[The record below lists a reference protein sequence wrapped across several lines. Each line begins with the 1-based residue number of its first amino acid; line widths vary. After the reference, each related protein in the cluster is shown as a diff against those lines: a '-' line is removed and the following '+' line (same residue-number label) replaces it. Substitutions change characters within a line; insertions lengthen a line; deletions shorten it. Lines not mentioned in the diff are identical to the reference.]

1 MDEKE
6 EKLIK
11 KIIKL
16 QTEQSSL
23 KIDEQ
28 IENYKDEIK
37 EASKTIEKTK
47 KEINKLSSQLN
58 ELQYQNENNN
68 SDNAQ
73 NIENKRKQLK
83 EILEENKKKQIKLK
97 SLEKANENY
106 KDQKYILEL
115 IKYWNPQTMF
125 KYIQLSK
132 YSIFILLNQ
141 LIFSI
146 KIKN

>member
-58 ELQYQNENNN
+58 ELQHQNENNN
-68 SDNAQ
+68 SDNVQ
-73 NIENKRKQLK
+73 NIENKRKRLK
-83 EILEENKKKQIKLK
+83 EILEENRKKQIQLK

-125 KYIQLSK
+125 KYIQLYDNK
-132 YSIFILLNQ
+132 P
-141 LIFSI
+141 
-146 KIKN
+146 

>member
-58 ELQYQNENNN
+58 ELQHQNENNN
-68 SDNAQ
+68 SDNVQ

-83 EILEENKKKQIKLK
+83 EILEENRKKQIQLK

-125 KYIQLSK
+125 KYIQLYDNK
-132 YSIFILLNQ
+132 P
-141 LIFSI
+141 
-146 KIKN
+146 

>member
-23 KIDEQ
+23 KIDDQ

-58 ELQYQNENNN
+58 ELQHQNENNN
-68 SDNAQ
+68 SDNVQ
-73 NIENKRKQLK
+73 NIENKRKRLK
-83 EILEENKKKQIKLK
+83 EILEENRKKQIQLK

-115 IKYWNPQTMF
+115 IKYWNPQTIF
-125 KYIQLSK
+125 KYIQLYDNK
-132 YSIFILLNQ
+132 P
-141 LIFSI
+141 
-146 KIKN
+146 

>member
-58 ELQYQNENNN
+58 ELQHQNENNN
-68 SDNAQ
+68 SDNVQ
-73 NIENKRKQLK
+73 NIENKRKRLK
-83 EILEENKKKQIKLK
+83 EILEENRKKQIQLK

-125 KYIQLSK
+125 KYIQLYDK
-132 YSIFILLNQ
+132 KPL
-141 LIFSI
+141 
-146 KIKN
+146 

>member
-58 ELQYQNENNN
+58 ELQHQNENNN
-68 SDNAQ
+68 SDNVQ
-73 NIENKRKQLK
+73 NIENKRKRLK
-83 EILEENKKKQIKLK
+83 EILEENRKKQIQLK

-125 KYIQLSK
+125 KYVQLYDK
-132 YSIFILLNQ
+132 
-141 LIFSI
+141 
-146 KIKN
+146 KAE

>member
-23 KIDEQ
+23 KIDER

-68 SDNAQ
+68 SDNVQ

-125 KYIQLSK
+125 KYIQLYDNKS
-132 YSIFILLNQ
+132 
-141 LIFSI
+141 
-146 KIKN
+146 